1 MALGWGDL
9 LLLGGTQLLSG
20 FMQSGA
26 AKEAGQLQ
34 AGAALMGIEEQ
45 RRQFDRVQE
54 ILKPYVSAGEQALTG
69 FTPYQTLGTEALAQQ
84 RALSGLAGPEA
95 QAAAVR
101 GIETSPLFL
110 ANVRQGEEALLQR
123 ASATGGLRGGNL
135 QAALAQFRPQM
146 LGQAIA
152 QQYERFGG
160 LAGAGFGASQRLA
173 ELGQA
178 SAAGVGT
185 AGSSMASNVSNLLQ
199 QQGAAQAGSALGQ
212 AGAFQGLLN
221 LPTGLIGA
229 QIGAGG
235 RMGLGFGSL
244 FGRGTPAV
252 TNYPGA

>member
-26 AKEAGQLQ
+26 AEEAGQLQ

-84 RALSGLAGPEA
+84 RALAGLAGPEA

-152 QQYERFGG
+152 QQYERMGG

-185 AGSSMASNVSNLLQ
+185 AGSTMATNVSNLLQ

-221 LPTGLIGA
+221 LPAGLIGA

-235 RMGLGFGSL
+235 KPVLGFGSL
-244 FGRGTPAV
+244 FGRQQ
-252 TNYPGA
+252 